1 MNVVALRPAEGGVL
15 ALDLAGIVGWAYG
28 HVHQRRPIFG
38 RWPLPKVGG
47 EGGRYATFE
56 NELAAAMERLHP
68 SAMVIEAP
76 LSFQALLGHS
86 DAATVQQQ
94 YTLRGI
100 AYMWGY
106 RDRCR
111 VSEVSADLVRYEV
124 LGQSRFPKGEVK
136 GHVVR
141 WCMRHGMN
149 VPDHNAGDAVLT
161 WEWHRRRV
169 AGRAPAFGPLDSAA
183 E

>member
-15 ALDLAGIVGWAYG
+15 TLDLAGIVGWAYG
-28 HVHQRRPIFG
+28 HTHQRCPIFG
-38 RWPLPKVGG
+38 RWPLPKFGG
-47 EGGRYATFE
+47 EGGRYATLE
-56 NELAAAMERLHP
+56 NELAAAMERYHP

-76 LSFQALLGHS
+76 LTFQALLGHS

-100 AYMWGY
+100 AYMLGY
-106 RDRCR
+106 RYSCP
-111 VSEVSADLVRYEV
+111 VSEVSADLVRYEI
-124 LGQSRFPKGEVK
+124 LGQSRFPKK
-136 GHVVR
+136 GQIKIEVVR
-141 WCMRHGMN
+141 WCHRHGMK
-149 VPDHNAGDAVLT
+149 VPDHNSGDAVLT

-169 AGRAPAFGPLDSAA
+169 TGRPPAFGPLAA